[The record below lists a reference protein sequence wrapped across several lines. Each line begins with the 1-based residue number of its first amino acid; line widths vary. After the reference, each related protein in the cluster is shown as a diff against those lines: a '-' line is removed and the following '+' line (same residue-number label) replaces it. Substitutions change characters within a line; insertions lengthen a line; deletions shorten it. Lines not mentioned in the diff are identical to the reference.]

1 MVRNLNNGSL
11 PVPDRVQRR
20 AEARRYDILRAA
32 SKVFRKR
39 GFAAASMREIAAEA
53 DLSPGNLYHYFAGKV
68 EILYFCQDRALDRM
82 ETALKTARDSG
93 APAVEQMS
101 AVIHAHLSCMLDEL
115 EGSTAHLQVEA
126 LPDELRCRIMAKR
139 DRYERAIRRLIEAG
153 IESGEFAAC
162 DPTLVTRAVLG
173 ALNWTTRWFRPD
185 GRYPADQVGDAFAD
199 YLVRGLVH
207 AKLPDT
213 AQAQLAHQGG

>member
-1 MVRNLNNGSL
+1 MVQNLNNGSHSTSN
-11 PVPDRVQRR
+11 RVQRR
-20 AEARRYDILRAA
+20 AEARRYEILRAA
-32 SKVFRKR
+32 SKVFRER
-39 GFAAASMREIAAEA
+39 GYAAASMREIAAEA

-82 ETALKTARDSG
+82 LSALKTARESG

-101 AVIHAHLSCMLDEL
+101 AVIRAHLNCMLDEL

-126 LPDELRCRIMAKR
+126 LPDELRSRIIAKR
-139 DRYERAIRRLIEAG
+139 DRYERAVRRLVEAG
-153 IESGEFAAC
+153 IESGEFAAL

-185 GRYPADQVGDAFAD
+185 GRYAAAQIGDAFAD
-199 YLVRGLVH
+199 YLVRGLVNPKP
-207 AKLPDT
+207 AGT
-213 AQAQLAHQGG
+213 AHPQYAH

>member
-1 MVRNLNNGSL
+1 MVQNLNSGSYTTS
-11 PVPDRVQRR
+11 DRVQRR
-20 AEARRYDILRAA
+20 AEARRYEILRAA
-32 SKVFRKR
+32 SKVFRER

-82 ETALKTARDSG
+82 QAALKTARESG

-101 AVIHAHLSCMLDEL
+101 AVIHAHVNCMLDEL

-126 LPDELRCRIMAKR
+126 LPDELRSRIIAKR
-139 DRYERAIRRLIEAG
+139 DRYEQAIRRLIEAG

-162 DPTLVTRAVLG
+162 DPTLITRAVLG

-185 GRYPADQVGDAFAD
+185 GRYAAAQVGDEFAD
-199 YLVRGLVH
+199 YLVRGLVN
-207 AKLPDT
+207 AKLSDT
-213 AQAQLAHQGG
+213 TQQQHAYEGG